1 MHIQAILLGH
11 VVRRQL
17 LHQVREEYE
26 RTVQEIRTGSSLP
39 LANQVIHCPKK
50 NALCYPVFKDRVEEM
65 SEHHAHSYHGR
76 EGTKS
81 SAVSDAA
88 SPGMH
93 ESSNIL
99 NLETSV
105 ACGDVA
111 EIQPTITVSGHGLDI
126 GAATQRES
134 ASDVHSESP
143 LSSEK
148 TSLSTLLDSQGAGS
162 LVYNTDQSQTSTLPS
177 STASVNEQFE
187 KQPPLV
193 QNQSPPLLTSVPVP
207 ATVAVSDSQPHW
219 KSAVSQLE
227 GDTVDEHCLE
237 LSGPAF
243 SDLPQDRKSL
253 MELRAQLSV
262 ELLWIKQAIASRQNV
277 SDFKAIV
284 CHVLNLSSTLTPF

>member
-39 LANQVIHCPKK
+39 LANQVIHWPKK
-50 NALCYPVFKDRVEEM
+50 NALCYPVFKDRVEEI

-76 EGTKS
+76 EGTRS
-81 SAVSDAA
+81 SAVSDAV

-93 ESSNIL
+93 ESSTIL
-99 NLETSV
+99 NSETSV

-126 GAATQRES
+126 GAATQHES

-143 LSSEK
+143 PSSEK

-237 LSGPAF
+237 LSGDAF
-243 SDLPQDRKSL
+243 SDLLQDRKSL

-277 SDFKAIV
+277 SDFKAMV
-284 CHVLNLSSTLTPF
+284 CHVLN